1 MVVGF
6 VKVCGITSEED
17 ALLAVAMGAD
27 AIGFHFGP
35 TSRQV
40 RPVDVYDIVRRIPP
54 EITTVG
60 VFVNEDPARVAKI
73 SHQCNLK
80 VAQLHG
86 AFTAENVRAVR
97 RVVRAVF
104 CAFEQHDQRLERI
117 RDYPCDAIVV
127 KAVPRPGED
136 APFDW
141 EQSAVPSHSA
151 KWILGA
157 QQPES
162 VAQVI
167 ADYEPWGVDAL
178 GGVEEEAG
186 KKDARLL
193 RSYVANATAAF
204 AELERSNPG
213 HHNNAELYDW
223 RDDGT

>member
-1 MVVGF
+1 MF
-6 VKVCGITSEED
+6 VKVCGITTEED

-27 AIGFHFGP
+27 ALGFHFGP

-60 VFVNEDPARVAKI
+60 VFVNDEPARVAKVTQ
-73 SHQCNLK
+73 QCNLK

-86 AFTAENVRAVR
+86 IYGPDHVKAVR
-97 RVVRAVF
+97 RAVRAVF
-104 CAFEQHDQRLERI
+104 CAFEPGDQRLAQL
-117 RDYPCDAIVV
+117 RDFACDAVLV
-127 KAVPRPGED
+127 KATPRPGED

-141 EQSAVPSHSA
+141 EQTAVPSTSSNI
-151 KWILGA
+151 ILGA
-157 QQPES
+157 QQPET
-162 VAQVI
+162 VAQII

-178 GGVEEEAG
+178 GGVEIEPG

-193 RSYVANATAAF
+193 RAYVANATAAF
-204 AELERSNPG
+204 EELERSRPRTDDG
-213 HHNNAELYDW
+213 IDLYDW